1 VTAAP
6 NPKLLL
12 PVLAFAADVPTKGL
26 LLRLPKP
33 VYGLVLTASDSIP
46 EVAATGDAEVDE
58 TVHPNLKFGAAPV
71 ETERLLLPV
80 MAVKAVDLLLTLR
93 AVGGRLYGVVL
104 APRRN
109 GRFRNLPPAPNPS
122 PETASWG
129 FLSRAVS
136 IRERREKAGVR
147 NLGNIER
154 ERERESGESHK
165 MSETNMHALSLL
177 RMGVWKVSLLPF
189 DLVGFAF

>member
-1 VTAAP
+1 VIVAP

-122 PETASWG
+122 PETASLG
-129 FLSRAVS
+129 FPSRAVS
-136 IRERREKAGVR
+136 IRERREKAEVR

-154 ERERESGESHK
+154 ERERERAKSR
-165 MSETNMHALSLL
+165 SLL
-177 RMGVWKVSLLPF
+177 KQKLGKIQRKNKHHGAYVTLNL
-189 DLVGFAF
+189 